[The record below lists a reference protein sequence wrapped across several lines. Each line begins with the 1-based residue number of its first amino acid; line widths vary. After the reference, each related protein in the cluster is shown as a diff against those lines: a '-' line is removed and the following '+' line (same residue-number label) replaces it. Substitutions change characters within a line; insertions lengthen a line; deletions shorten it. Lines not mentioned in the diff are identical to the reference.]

1 MHELYTG
8 KYVPTEYD
16 ASWRDP
22 MWEKVFE
29 EAGGDEQARRI
40 VDAFKVFYTM
50 FTDDLVKWYAGLYDP
65 YLGGYYCTMSGKE
78 NEGFLPDIESSKMA
92 MNFIDDSGLS
102 AHAGGD
108 WRNVIP
114 EEMKKKFV
122 RFSKRMQEPNG
133 YFYNFLK
140 TREELDIHLP
150 KRGRD
155 LDWCTW
161 FLSQLGE
168 SPTYDTPNGFK
179 GNGLDYDGNPVSS
192 VTSQAVASED
202 EIVLSAAV
210 NYAPYLENRE
220 TFIAYLN
227 ERIDIKGKSYVAGNE
242 LNATY
247 TQIKKRDEA
256 LKAAGADYSLCDTLI
271 EWLNERIDP
280 VTGYWSPEPTFAG
293 TNGFFKV
300 ITIYNA
306 WGYPY
311 PEIEKATDSVIA
323 GILGDEPTR
332 HNSCEVY
339 NLWIALISC
348 KSHVRKFQPIEIRDR
363 VLESIDK
370 KLKEHAPEAILN
382 TFKKQSGYQKPDGAF
397 AHAVS
402 GGCDV
407 HQGNI
412 PVGLGIDEGDVDAIS
427 RGSYGTLNAMFAA
440 FGYTAV
446 PIYHER
452 EWNIY
457 KMVLDNA
464 KPVIKKNTPMHR

>member
-1 MHELYTG
+1 MDG
-8 KYVPTEYD
+8 
-16 ASWRDP
+16 
-22 MWEKVFE
+22 
-29 EAGGDEQARRI
+29 
-40 VDAFKVFYTM
+40 
-50 FTDDLVKWYAGLYDP
+50 
-65 YLGGYYCTMSGKE
+65 
-78 NEGFLPDIESSKMA
+78 
-92 MNFIDDSGLS
+92 SGLS

-122 RFSKRMQEPNG
+122 RFAKKMQEPNG

-140 TREELDIHLP
+140 TREEIDTYLP

-161 FLSQLGE
+161 FLKQLGE
-168 SPTYDTPNGFK
+168 SPTYDTPNGMK
-179 GNGLDYDGNPVSS
+179 GNGLDADGNPVSDFKPEE
-192 VTSQAVASED
+192 TEAKA
-202 EIVLSAAV
+202 IPSAAV

-220 TFIAYLN
+220 TFLAYLN
-227 ERIDIKGKSYVAGNE
+227 EKIDIKGKSYSAGNE

-256 LKAAGADYSLCDTLI
+256 LKAQGVDYSLCDTLI

-280 VTGYWSPEPTFAG
+280 NTGYWSPEQSFAG

-300 ITIYNA
+300 ITIYNV

-323 GILGDEPTR
+323 GILGDEPTLY
-332 HNSCEVY
+332 NSCAVY
-339 NLWIALISC
+339 NLWIALITC
-348 KSHVRKFQPIEIRDR
+348 KSHVKKFQPPEIRDR

-382 TFKKQSGYQKPDGAF
+382 TFKKQSGYQKADGAF
-397 AHAVS
+397 AHAVN
-402 GGCDV
+402 GGCEV

-427 RGSYGTLNAMFAA
+427 RGSYGTLNAMFEA
-440 FGYTAV
+440 FGYTPV

-457 KMVLDNA
+457 RMILDNA
-464 KPVIKKNTPMHR
+464 KPVIKKKTPIYR